1 MKLQVFDTLKIQLLS
16 LLILLK
22 FISCLQIILDL
33 FFIIHSLAQIKL
45 FYLLQV
51 EPFFNPPLQIFSA
64 ENVFHFESFSLDNLI
79 TFILNL
85 TRFIRFSLALWFYFS
100 PFQFLSPLIL
110 SLIANVLFLV
120 ALISVRALFLF
131 KEFPFLFQFFLLPFK
146 AFSLFLKAF

>member
-1 MKLQVFDTLKIQLLS
+1 MLVSFQIITRIQTIAASFLLDLLRKFSIDLSLQTFLKTFNEEKQCFLLQQISYFPHLLMRLQEFDTLKIQLLS

-85 TRFIRFSLALWFYFS
+85 TRFIRFSLAL
-100 PFQFLSPLIL
+100 
-110 SLIANVLFLV
+110 
-120 ALISVRALFLF
+120 
-131 KEFPFLFQFFLLPFK
+131 
-146 AFSLFLKAF
+146 

>member
-51 EPFFNPPLQIFSA
+51 EPFFNLPLQIFSA

-79 TFILNL
+79 AFILNL

-120 ALISVRALFLF
+120 ALIGVRALFLF
-131 KEFPFLFQFFLLPFK
+131 KEFLFLFQFFLLPFK